1 MEQKEISKLH
11 RDLLIA
17 RNERVVEAAQ
27 FLGERKAQMQ
37 ETVNAIAAE
46 IGVNPNE
53 SWAMTP
59 DMRFFEKRET
69 PAPK

>member
-27 FLGERKAQMQ
+27 FLGERKSQMQ

-46 IGVNPNE
+46 LGINPDE
-53 SWAMTP
+53 KWAMNP

-69 PAPK
+69 PAAT